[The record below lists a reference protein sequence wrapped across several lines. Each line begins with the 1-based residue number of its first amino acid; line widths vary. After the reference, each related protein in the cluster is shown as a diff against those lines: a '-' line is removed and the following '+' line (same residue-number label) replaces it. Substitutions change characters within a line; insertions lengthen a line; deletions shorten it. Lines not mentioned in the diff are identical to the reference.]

1 MLQFKRCFLFCIV
14 LYLSA
19 NKYRAFFF
27 GHLRGTDKYPVRT
40 VVGQM
45 EMLFGDCCEPYI
57 PVDAAKECKVGGDRG
72 DILPGVVYTD
82 SERVGRVERTE
93 RSDIECA
100 GGISA
105 VMFACFF
112 TVDVDGSGLAGCIQS
127 VYGDTSLFPGNTFF
141 RYMHPYSMCAG
152 DVCCST
158 HCRRKPERLRPRT
171 HLYGISNRR

>member
-1 MLQFKRCFLFCIV
+1 
-14 LYLSA
+14 
-19 NKYRAFFF
+19 
-27 GHLRGTDKYPVRT
+27 
-40 VVGQM
+40 M

-112 TVDVDGSGLAGCIQS
+112 TVDVDGSGLAGCIQFQE
-127 VYGDTSLFPGNTFF
+127 YLFGLPI
-141 RYMHPYSMCAG
+141 
-152 DVCCST
+152 
-158 HCRRKPERLRPRT
+158 LR
-171 HLYGISNRR
+171 